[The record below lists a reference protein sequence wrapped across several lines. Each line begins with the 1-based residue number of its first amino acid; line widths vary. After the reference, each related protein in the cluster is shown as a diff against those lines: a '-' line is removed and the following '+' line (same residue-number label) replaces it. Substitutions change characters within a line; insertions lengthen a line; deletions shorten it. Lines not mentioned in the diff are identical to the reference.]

1 MQQRTRSNSEQ
12 SLGSSSEEL
21 LKLIKKHLKV
31 LVGTH
36 NFTAVVPEG
45 VLDDH
50 VSLGTMISEVSCSPQ
65 KNANLK
71 QEIVSFTIASIK
83 WKLEQSEMV

>member
-12 SLGSSSEEL
+12 SLGSSEEL
-21 LKLIKKHLKV
+21 LRLIKKHLKI